1 MSDTILIHEYDPND
15 EIEVMDKFD
24 LDDNEPTEDELN
36 ESAEFYLDE
45 VIMQTAEPQIPVYS
59 MVRDMSEARN
69 MLNAIIPKKIPLS
82 KEANHVTAD
91 TIETMIGIEAELMDD
106 DGSNLQ
112 FLMDTLTGKE

>member
-1 MSDTILIHEYDPND
+1 MPDTILIDSFEDD
-15 EIEVMDKFD
+15 EVEVITKFD
-24 LDDNEPTEDELN
+24 LDDDEFTEDELN

-59 MVRDMSEARN
+59 MVRELD
-69 MLNAIIPKKIPLS
+69 AIIPKPKKS
-82 KEANHVTAD
+82 KQHITAD

-106 DGSNLQ
+106 DGSDLQ